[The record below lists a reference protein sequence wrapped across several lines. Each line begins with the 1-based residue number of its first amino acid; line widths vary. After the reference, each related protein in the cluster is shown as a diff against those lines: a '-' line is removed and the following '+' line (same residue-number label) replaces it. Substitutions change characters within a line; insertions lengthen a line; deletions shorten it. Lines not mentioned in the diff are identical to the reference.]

1 MTKFNSKCRDSF
13 SSSSDRK
20 QNGTDDKGK
29 SYHMITLQ
37 NNLLL
42 NLINGSWFLL
52 KMAHLSS
59 SFSLSHLKWLKRIL
73 VVGLGN
79 CGKWKQKKLRLKQN
93 SLLQVQYKRHG
104 ISVPMDTWRSHPG
117 EVCSTCN
124 VRGKDQC
131 WSYRHDTVDGT
142 AIDWHHIQQIY
153 IMIPNLFRLQK
164 LGWIP
169 SMQIS
174 WDSQ

>member
-1 MTKFNSKCRDSF
+1 
-13 SSSSDRK
+13 
-20 QNGTDDKGK
+20 
-29 SYHMITLQ
+29 MITLE

-79 CGKWKQKKLRLKQN
+79 CGKGKQKKLRLKQN
-93 SLLQVQYKRHG
+93 SLLHVQYKRHG

-124 VRGKDQC
+124 VRDKDQC

-142 AIDWHHIQQIY
+142 AIDWHDIQQIY

>member
-20 QNGTDDKGK
+20 QKGTDDKEK

-42 NLINGSWFLL
+42 NQINGSWFLL

-79 CGKWKQKKLRLKQN
+79 CGKGKQN
-93 SLLQVQYKRHG
+93 KTKVKTKFTLTCTIQKTWYICAHGHMEESPWGSLFNLQCKRHR
-104 ISVPMDTWRSHPG
+104 SVLKLQTWHCRWHCNRLASY
-117 EVCSTCN
+117 STDIHN
-124 VRGKDQC
+124 
-131 WSYRHDTVDGT
+131 
-142 AIDWHHIQQIY
+142 
-153 IMIPNLFRLQK
+153 
-164 LGWIP
+164 
-169 SMQIS
+169 
-174 WDSQ
+174 DS